1 MTAQAIPEAQP
12 VVSAQVLEIDLIQ
25 DGGAQ
30 MRAAMNEE
38 TVADYAEEMA
48 AGAKFPPVIVYHDGE
63 AYWLADGYH
72 RVDAARR
79 IGRNDITAEVHDGD
93 RRDAILHGIGA
104 NARHGLRRTQADKRH
119 AVETLLRDEQWSK
132 WSDRHIAK
140 IANVDHKTV
149 GKIRREVL
157 GGEIPR
163 ERTVQFQDRH
173 GNHSEMRVRS
183 SAPPATTSLV
193 QDLLRTISDE
203 DLMTECRRRD
213 LQVEVT
219 DDPL

>member
-38 TVADYAEEMA
+38 TVADYAEEMV
-48 AGAKFPPVIVYHDGE
+48 AGAEFPPVIVYHDGE

-119 AVETLLRDEQWSK
+119 AVETLLRDEQWFK

-157 GGEIPR
+157 GGEIPSD
-163 ERTVQFQDRH
+163 RTVLFQDRQ
-173 GNHSEMRVRS
+173 GNRSEMRVRPT
-183 SAPPATTSLV
+183 PPAAKGSSLV
-193 QDLLRTISDE
+193 QDLLKTISND
-203 DLMTECRRRD
+203 DLIAECQRRG
-213 LQVEVT
+213 LNVE
-219 DDPL
+219 PG

>member
-1 MTAQAIPEAQP
+1 MSGGTPRVQKI
-12 VVSAQVLEIDLIQ
+12 LDLDLIQ

-30 MRAAMNEE
+30 MRVGMNEE
-38 TVADYAEEMA
+38 TVIDYAEEMV
-48 AGAKFPPVIVYHDGE
+48 AGAEFPPVIVYHDGD

-79 IGRNDITAEVHDGD
+79 IGRADIQAEVHDGD
-93 RRDAILHGIGA
+93 QRDAILHGIGA

-119 AVETLLRDEQWSK
+119 AVETLLRDEQWFK

-140 IANVDHKTV
+140 VANVDHKTV
-149 GKIRREVL
+149 GKIRRELL
-157 GGEIPR
+157 GGEIPS
-163 ERTVQFQDRH
+163 ERTVLFKDRH
-173 GNHSEMRVRS
+173 GNHSEMQVRS

>member
-1 MTAQAIPEAQP
+1 MSGGTQIVQPAIAHKI
-12 VVSAQVLEIDLIQ
+12 LDLDLIQ

-38 TVADYAEEMA
+38 TVADYAEEMV
-48 AGAKFPPVIVYHDGE
+48 AGAEFPPVIVYHDGE

-104 NARHGLRRTQADKRH
+104 NAHHGLRRTQADKRH
-119 AVETLLRDEQWSK
+119 AVETLLRDEQWFK

-157 GGEIPR
+157 GGEIPSD
-163 ERTVQFQDRH
+163 RTVLFQDRQ
-173 GNHSEMRVRS
+173 GNRSEMRVRPT
-183 SAPPATTSLV
+183 APAAKGSSLV
-193 QDLLRTISDE
+193 QDLLKTISND
-203 DLMTECRRRD
+203 DLIGECQRRG
-213 LQVEVT
+213 LQVEVA
-219 DDPL
+219 DDPV